1 MRTLAPKT
9 DKQELVEL
17 IKYEGVD
24 CKGFG
29 TIAKLVTTDT
39 NLSIGA
45 KALYAYLCSY
55 CGGGMTAF
63 PRRNKIMA
71 DLCIVEDTYYRY
83 FNELKESGYI
93 KAERGKNYPF
103 ANTYTIVSRPPQLKA
118 MANEVREQKND
129 VLVTRG
135 IKCLGY
141 GTIPKAVMQDR
152 RLNFKAKALYAYIC
166 SFAGNGSTA
175 FPSRATILHH
185 LQITIN
191 PFQRYIKQLI
201 ECNYIDVEQ
210 TKKSGRFANNI
221 YYLNDLPDEE
231 EGKKAIERR
240 NEIQEKKAQKGSAQT
255 SSEENKSEGVNIDT
269 PDENIE
275 FKPNNDTY
283 EQKKSK
289 DFSALKGAP
298 FNEIAPI
305 MTRSKE
311 EQEKAEA
318 AELLEQREAYKIYIE
333 EQIQFDYLKET
344 FENNIDLLNVILQVI
359 LDTVTSTASF
369 IRIKSEKF
377 PTETV
382 KSKLLKLEYENIEYV
397 IERLLETKTEIKNI
411 PQYILTCL
419 YNSDTQDFYWHN
431 QVKKDGII

>member
-1 MRTLAPKT
+1 MRTLAPEK
-9 DKQELVEL
+9 DKQELIEL

-39 NLSIGA
+39 DLSIGA

-55 CGGGMTAF
+55 CGNGMTAF

-93 KAERGKNYPF
+93 RVERGKKYPF
-103 ANTYTIVSRPPQLKA
+103 ANTYTIVSRPPRLKNA
-118 MANEVREQKND
+118 KVEEVESENKLY
-129 VLVTRG
+129 VRG
-135 IKCLGY
+135 IKSLGY

-152 RLNFKAKALYAYIC
+152 RLHFKAKALYAYIC
-166 SFAGNGSTA
+166 SFAGNGNTA

-240 NEIQEKKAQKGSAQT
+240 NEIQEKKVQKGSVKT
-255 SSEENKSEGVNIDT
+255 SSDEDKSEGVNIDT
-269 PDENIE
+269 PTRNGEM
-275 FKPNNDTY
+275 KPNDDTY
-283 EQKKSK
+283 SQKK
-289 DFSALKGAP
+289 
-298 FNEIAPI
+298 
-305 MTRSKE
+305 SKE
-311 EQEKAEA
+311 EQEKEEA
-318 AELLEQREAYKIYIE
+318 AELLEQREAYKSYIE
-333 EQIQFDYLKET
+333 AQIEFDSLKET
-344 FENNIDLLNVILQVI
+344 FEHNIDLLNIILQVM
-359 LDTVTSTASF
+359 LDTVTSTAPF
-369 IRIKSEKF
+369 IRIKGEKF
-377 PTETV
+377 PAETV

-419 YNSDTQDFYWHN
+419 YNSNTQDFYWHN